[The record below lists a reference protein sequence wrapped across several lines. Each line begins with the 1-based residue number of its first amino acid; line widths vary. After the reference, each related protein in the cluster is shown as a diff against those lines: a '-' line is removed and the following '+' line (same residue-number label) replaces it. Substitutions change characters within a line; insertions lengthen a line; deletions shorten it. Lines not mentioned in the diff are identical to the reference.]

1 MRADRRPRRTQDE
14 RSADTRTR
22 LIEAAI
28 DCIAELGWSATTTP
42 VVAERAG
49 LSRGAQQH
57 HFSTKAD
64 LLTAVVEYLTH
75 RVHDGIRMAVAD
87 LPDGADRLRT
97 GLDLYWESYAG
108 RLGVAHIELIV
119 AARSDPRLHDVLLDI
134 ERSFMPESRELL
146 RKIFV
151 GDNNTANVAQL
162 DALADMT
169 SQFMRGLFLRGMLSS
184 NPERMAREKEALFQ
198 IVENA
203 TASIEA
209 GQPLLLFPT
218 VDALEAS

>member
-1 MRADRRPRRTQDE
+1 MGADRRPRRTQDE
-14 RSADTRTR
+14 RSAQTRIR

-28 DCIAELGWSATTTP
+28 DCIADLGWSATTTP
-42 VVAERAG
+42 LVAERAG

-57 HFSTKAD
+57 HFPTKAD
-64 LLTAVVEYLTH
+64 LLMAVVAYLTK

-87 LPDGADRLRT
+87 LPDGTDRLRT
-97 GLDLYWESYAG
+97 GLALYWDSYSG

-119 AARSDPRLHDVLLDI
+119 AARSEPLLHEVLLDV

-146 RKIFV
+146 RRIFA
-151 GDNNTANVAQL
+151 TQEPAHVAQL

-203 TASIEA
+203 MATIEA

-218 VDALEAS
+218 AEALEAS

>member
-1 MRADRRPRRTQDE
+1 MRTDRRPRRTQDE
-14 RSADTRTR
+14 RSAETRIR

-64 LLTAVVEYLTH
+64 LLTAVVEYLTR
-75 RVHDGIRMAVAD
+75 RVHDGIRAAVAD

-97 GLDLYWESYAG
+97 GLNLYWESYAG

-119 AARSDPRLHDVLLDI
+119 AARSEPRLHDVLLEV

-146 RKIFV
+146 RRIFV
-151 GDNNTANVAQL
+151 AQESAHTAQL

-184 NPERMAREKEALFQ
+184 NPERIEREKEGLFQ

-203 TASIEA
+203 MASIEA
-209 GQPLLLFPT
+209 GQPLLQFPAT
-218 VDALEAS
+218 EALEAS